1 VRLTDVPADGHG
13 RRYIIERGLTCM
25 DELRAIVA
33 DYLDQAACWDAIPAE
48 PYCLPDSTWEPLR

>member
-33 DYLDQAACWDAIPAE
+33 D
-48 PYCLPDSTWEPLR
+48 